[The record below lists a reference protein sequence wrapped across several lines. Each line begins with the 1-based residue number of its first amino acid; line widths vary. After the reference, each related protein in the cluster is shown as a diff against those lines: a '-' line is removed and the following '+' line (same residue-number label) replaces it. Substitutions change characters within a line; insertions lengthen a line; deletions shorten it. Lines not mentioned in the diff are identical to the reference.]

1 MVEEAPVDSSERID
15 TEEVDVGTYQEPETL
30 NEHFGG
36 RQPTMMPRNDSTY
49 SINGLE

>member
-1 MVEEAPVDSSERID
+1 MVEDEPVDSERID

-30 NEHFGG
+30 TEHFG

-49 SINGLE
+49 SINNLE